1 MVYNIDH
8 ITQQKWH
15 KQARYLPNAFMTHLV
30 TQSNILAYPGQ
41 NVHEKYFSFFVFV
54 CPWMT
59 LTVDLAPRVYPIQ
72 RSIWKLSMVRPNY
85 SQIIK
90 MYRIR
95 RGIEIVTKLPIY
107 LPTVVV
113 DAFNHFPNIE
123 NELKVESHINHC
135 TRGRVKGAGV
145 GSYMI

>member
-1 MVYNIDH
+1 
-8 ITQQKWH
+8 
-15 KQARYLPNAFMTHLV
+15 
-30 TQSNILAYPGQ
+30 
-41 NVHEKYFSFFVFV
+41 
-54 CPWMT
+54 
-59 LTVDLAPRVYPIQ
+59 
-72 RSIWKLSMVRPNY
+72 MVRPNY
-85 SQIIK
+85 SEIIK

-145 GSYMI
+145 GSYMIWIP